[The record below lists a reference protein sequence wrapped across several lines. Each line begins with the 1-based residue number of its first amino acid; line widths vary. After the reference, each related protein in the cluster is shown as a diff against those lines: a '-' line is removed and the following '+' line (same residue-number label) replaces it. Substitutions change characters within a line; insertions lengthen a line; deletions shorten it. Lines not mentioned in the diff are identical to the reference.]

1 MSLMIA
7 FGWLGIMLLIGV
19 ILRAKVKLFSN
30 ILMPACVIGGILGFI
45 LLNVGVIWNV
55 DFNIYNQM
63 TTELFTLSFISLGLT
78 GLSSDED
85 ESVGKTV
92 LKGSIGL
99 AAVWSL
105 LWAVTPLIGY
115 IVVKGTEVFSDMDGI
130 YGLLIPTAFC
140 DGPGQAMVFGNMF
153 ESYGW
158 ENASQVGVMFA
169 VIGFLYA
176 FGVGVPLAKWGMKRG
191 LAKHTKAIPESVA
204 KGVYKKA
211 EQNESLGNATTYSG
225 NIDTLAFQLALIG
238 LCYILAVG
246 ISRLV
251 AFIPGT
257 IGVTLSS
264 FMFIWGLIAAYLVR
278 WIMGKLN
285 LTQYMNDTL
294 QTRITG
300 ACTDLLVCSAFMA
313 IQLTLIVDWIIPILI
328 VTAVAAVVTFA
339 VCVYFGSRMGSEHDF
354 ERTLAIFGCAT
365 GTTPTGIALVRI
377 VDPNLETPAATE
389 LGAMNV
395 VAMLFAT
402 GVYVAI
408 PALAQIAAG
417 GAGSLGLW
425 IGVCIVTAVG
435 CLIVMKVFRVW
446 GKRTWK
452 FLGSKK

>member
-1 MSLMIA
+1 
-7 FGWLGIMLLIGV
+7 
-19 ILRAKVKLFSN
+19 
-30 ILMPACVIGGILGFI
+30 MPACVIGGILGFI
-45 LLNVGVIWNV
+45 LLNVGAIWNV
-55 DFNIYNQM
+55 DFNMYNQM

-78 GLSSDED
+78 GLSSDEN

-99 AAVWSL
+99 AAVWTL
-105 LWAVTPLIGY
+105 LWAITPLIGY
-115 IVVKGTEVFSDMDGI
+115 IVVKVMGAFTDMNAI

-191 LAKHTKAIPESVA
+191 IAKHAKAIPESVA
-204 KGVYKKA
+204 KGVYKKQ

-225 NIDTLAFQLALIG
+225 NIDTLAFQLALMG
-238 LCYILAVG
+238 LCYIMAVG
-246 ISRLV
+246 FSM
-251 AFIPGT
+251 AMTFIPGT

-264 FMFIWGLIAAYLVR
+264 FMFVWGLIAAYIVR

-285 LTQYMNDTL
+285 LTQYMNDIL

-313 IQLTLIVDWIIPILI
+313 IQITLIAAWIVPILI
-328 VTAVAAVVTFA
+328 VTAVSAVVTFV
-339 VCVYFGSRMGSEHDF
+339 VCVYLGSRMGSEHDF

-395 VAMLFAT
+395 VAMVLSA
-402 GVYVAI
+402 GVYIAI
-408 PALAQIAAG
+408 PALAQVVASG
-417 GAGSLGLW
+417 TGSFWFW
-425 IGVCIVTAVG
+425 IGVCIVTAIG
-435 CLIVMKVFRVW
+435 CLVLMKICRVW
-446 GKRTWK
+446 GKPTWR
-452 FLGSKK
+452 FSKK

>member
-7 FGWLGIMLLIGV
+7 FGWLCIMLLIGV
-19 ILRAKVKLFSN
+19 ILRAKIKLFKN

-55 DFNIYNQM
+55 DFNMFNQM

-78 GLSSDED
+78 GLSSDSED

-92 LKGSIGL
+92 MKGGIGL
-99 AAVWSL
+99 ACVWTL
-105 LWAVTPLIGY
+105 LWAITPLIGY
-115 IVVKGTEVFSDMDGI
+115 AVVKIMEVFTDMNAV

-140 DGPGQAMVFGNMF
+140 DGPGQAMIFGNMF

-169 VIGFLYA
+169 VTGFLYA
-176 FGVGVPLAKWGMKRG
+176 FIVGVPLAKWGMKRG
-191 LAKHTKAIPESVA
+191 IAKHAKEIPEPVA
-204 KGVYKKA
+204 KGIFKKE

-225 NIDTLAFQLALIG
+225 NIDTLALHIALLG
-238 LCYILAVG
+238 LCYIGAAGLSKLA
-246 ISRLV
+246 

-257 IGVTLSS
+257 IGVTLSG
-264 FMFIWGLIAAYLVR
+264 FMFIWGLICAYIVR

-285 LTQYMNDTL
+285 LLQYTNDIL

-313 IQLTLIVDWIIPILI
+313 IQIQLISSWMIPILI
-328 VTAVAAVVTFA
+328 VTAVSALVTFV
-339 VCVYFGSRMGSEHDF
+339 VCVYLGSRMGSEHDF
-354 ERTLAIFGCAT
+354 ERTLAIYGCAT

-377 VDPNLETPAATE
+377 VDPNFETPASTE

-395 VAMLFAT
+395 VAMAT
-402 GVYVAI
+402 SAGVYIAI
-408 PALAQIAAG
+408 PAIAQIVASG
-417 GAGSLGLW
+417 VGSILLW
-425 IGVCIVTAVG
+425 VGVCIVTAIG
-435 CLIVMKVFRVW
+435 CLVLMKIFRVW
-446 GKRTWK
+446 GKPTWRFRK
-452 FLGSKK
+452 